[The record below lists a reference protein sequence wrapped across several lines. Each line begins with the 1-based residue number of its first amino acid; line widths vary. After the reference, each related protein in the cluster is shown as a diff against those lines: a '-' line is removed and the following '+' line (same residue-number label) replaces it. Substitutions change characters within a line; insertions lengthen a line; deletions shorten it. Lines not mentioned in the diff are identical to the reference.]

1 MLAGAIGKRKKPAG
15 DRGNDQAEMT
25 FLEHLEELRW
35 RLIKSIVAI
44 AAGMFIAFPFS
55 PWLIEILTWPNNHI
69 ANPPK
74 LIFLK
79 PAGMLMVRMGVS
91 IAAGI
96 IMAFPVV
103 FYQMWKFISPGL
115 LPKEKRIVAPVVG
128 FSFFSFLLGVGFAYF
143 IMIPF
148 ILPFLYGL
156 ATENIEPTIN
166 ISEYIG
172 FVLRIIL
179 VTGLVFELPLV
190 SFFLTQI
197 GVLKPQIMRR
207 YRRYAVVTIFVLAAI
222 LTPPD
227 PGSQL
232 LLAGPLLVLYEISI
246 WVSHLVYRRK
256 KRRQAEQM
264 SKEEASD

>member
-1 MLAGAIGKRKKPAG
+1 MEEKTRSRF
-15 DRGNDQAEMT
+15 DSQTEMS

-35 RLIKSIVAI
+35 RLIKSIIAVAV
-44 AAGMFIAFPFS
+44 GMFITFPFS
-55 PWLIEILTWPNNHI
+55 SYLIEILTWPNNHL

-96 IMAFPVV
+96 ILAFPIV
-103 FYQMWKFISPGL
+103 FYQIWKFISPGL
-115 LPKEKRIVAPVVG
+115 LPKEKKVVAPIVG
-128 FSFFSFLLGVGFAYF
+128 FSTFSFVLGVSFAYF

-148 ILPFLYGL
+148 ILPFLYGM
-156 ATENIEPTIN
+156 TTMNIEPTIN

-179 VTGLVFELPLV
+179 VTGLVFELPMV

-197 GVLKPQIMRR
+197 GVLNPRILRK
-207 YRRYAVVTIFVLAAI
+207 YRRYAVVVIFILAAF

-232 LLAGPLLVLYEISI
+232 LLAVPLLVLYEISI
-246 WVSHLVYRRK
+246 VVSSVVFRRK
-256 KRRQAEQM
+256 QKKKLQELETLG
-264 SKEEASD
+264 S

>member
-1 MLAGAIGKRKKPAG
+1 MARDKKKEKKTEKT
-15 DRGNDQAEMT
+15 EMT

-35 RLIKSIVAI
+35 RLIKSILAVAV
-44 AAGMFIAFPFS
+44 GMFVAFPFS
-55 PWLIEILTWPNNHI
+55 SQLVEILTWPNNHL

-79 PAGMLMVRMGVS
+79 PAGMLMVRFGVA

-96 IMAFPVV
+96 ILAFPVV
-103 FYQMWKFISPGL
+103 FYQIWRFVSPGL
-115 LPKEKRIVAPVVG
+115 LPKEKKLVLPVLA
-128 FSFFSFLLGVGFAYF
+128 FSTLSFVSGVLFAYF

-156 ATENIEPTIN
+156 TTQNIEPTIN

-179 VTGLVFELPLV
+179 VSGLVFELPLV
-190 SFFLTQI
+190 SFFLTQVGI
-197 GVLKPQIMRR
+197 LRPRFLRK
-207 YRRYAVVTIFVLAAI
+207 YRRYAIVIIFILAAL

-232 LLAGPLLVLYEISI
+232 LLAGPLLVLYELSI
-246 WVSHLVYRRK
+246 LVSAVVYRRK
-256 KRRQAEQM
+256 NKKALAALSE
-264 SKEEASD
+264 K